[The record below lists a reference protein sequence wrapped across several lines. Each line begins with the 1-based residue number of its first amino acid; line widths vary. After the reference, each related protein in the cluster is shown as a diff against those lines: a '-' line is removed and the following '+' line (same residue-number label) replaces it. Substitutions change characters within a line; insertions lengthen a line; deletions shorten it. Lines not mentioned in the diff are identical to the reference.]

1 VRPMRDIFS
10 DPQSSWTAHS
20 CNCNDIVISSRI
32 RLARNLEHYSFP
44 QNLGKSK
51 AMEIRDMVTLAL
63 KNSTEVEDFQV
74 LNLENL
80 EAIDRQVLM
89 EKHLISPAMTQ
100 GEAGTALAVNGDES
114 VAVMINEEDHLRIQC
129 FYPGLQLKA
138 AWQKAD
144 AVDDLLERKLL
155 YAYDEKI
162 GYLTACPTNIGTGL
176 RASVM
181 VHLPALALQGSLN
194 EVLTMLGKL
203 GLAVRGLYG
212 EGSEAWGNFFQIS
225 NQATL
230 GKSEEQI
237 LLHLQQV
244 VEQVT
249 TLELRARELLQ
260 KENSMMLEDYIWRS
274 YGVLSYARNMST
286 PEAMELLSRLRL
298 GVSLHVIGNV
308 DCCLLNQLLVAIQ
321 PAFLQRSQKRQLTP
335 LDRDAE
341 RARVI
346 RLALSQGSLHMPE
359 DRE

>member
-1 VRPMRDIFS
+1 MRDIFS
-10 DPQSSWTAHS
+10 DPQSSWTANA
-20 CNCNDIVISSRI
+20 CNCHDIVISSRI
-32 RLARNLEHYSFP
+32 RLARNLEHYPFP
-44 QNLGKSK
+44 QNLNKK
-51 AMEIRDMVTLAL
+51 QAMEIRDAVVVAL
-63 KNSTEVEDFQV
+63 QNDTKDFQI
-74 LNLENL
+74 LYLENL
-80 EAIDRQVLM
+80 ELIDRQVLM

-144 AVDDLLERKLL
+144 GVDDILEKGLL
-155 YAYDEKI
+155 YAFDEKM

-225 NQATL
+225 NQTTL

-260 KENSMMLEDYIWRS
+260 KDNSVLLEDYIWRA
-274 YGVLSYARNMST
+274 YGVLCNARSMST

-298 GVSLHVIGNV
+298 GVSLQIIENV
-308 DCCLLNQLLVAIQ
+308 DCCLLNQLLVVIQ
-321 PAFLQRSQKRQLTP
+321 PAFLQRTQTRQLTS
-335 LDRDAE
+335 LERDAE
-341 RARVI
+341 RARAV
-346 RLALSQGSLHMPE
+346 RQALTEGRMQIPGCE
-359 DRE
+359 K